1 MKRIIALFFVL
12 CLFLV
17 PITAF
22 AEETDDSY
30 LEDIL
35 LSDTSETQELRFYA
49 NCGFQKDY
57 CIVMIPFDE
66 NAGKWYTVNGTNDE
80 FSKEDSY
87 EIARENVKR

>member
-35 LSDTSETQELRFYA
+35 LSDTSETQESGSGSAASGRKAGLASDAFLLYSMTRVPPGRKDRVDQ
-49 NCGFQKDY
+49 NVIGFAERY
-57 CIVMIPFDE
+57 
-66 NAGKWYTVNGTNDE
+66 
-80 FSKEDSY
+80 
-87 EIARENVKR
+87 